1 MEAHTSPNRKRHTEP
16 KRDKD
21 TEMKK
26 HCFKKKRL
34 SRNISRNYNK
44 GEETDRT
51 EIPAVFAQ
59 DRLYLTAEHAKFKE
73 RHFGMD
79 REQDKDRNRRA

>member
-1 MEAHTSPNRKRHTEP
+1 MSKQKKAYREP
-16 KRDKD
+16 KWDKD

-26 HCFKKKRL
+26 HCFQKKKRL

-51 EIPAVFAQ
+51 EILAVFAQ

-79 REQDKDRNRRA
+79 REQDKRQE